1 MKKSDK
7 ILNDLF
13 KKNMQKI
20 EDDSFTERII
30 NIHLSRQKKPIYKP
44 FLNFDLIIIG
54 ISSVFISIGLIFS
67 IITKTILVENFVFT
81 EQYGL
86 ILLLISLIFLISV
99 WIENFIAPKNRVSN
113 KI

>member
-1 MKKSDK
+1 MNKSDK
-7 ILNDLF
+7 ILSDLF

-30 NIHLSRQKKPIYKP
+30 NLHLSKQKRPFYKP
-44 FLNFDLIIIG
+44 FKNFDLIIIG
-54 ISSVFISIGLIFS
+54 ISSVLISIGLIS
-67 IITKTILVENFVFT
+67 SLITNTVLIKNLVFT
-81 EQYGL
+81 EQHGL

-99 WIENFIAPKNRVSN
+99 WIENFVSPKNKAHI

>member
-54 ISSVFISIGLIFS
+54 ISSVFI
-67 IITKTILVENFVFT
+67 
-81 EQYGL
+81 
-86 ILLLISLIFLISV
+86 
-99 WIENFIAPKNRVSN
+99 A
-113 KI
+113 